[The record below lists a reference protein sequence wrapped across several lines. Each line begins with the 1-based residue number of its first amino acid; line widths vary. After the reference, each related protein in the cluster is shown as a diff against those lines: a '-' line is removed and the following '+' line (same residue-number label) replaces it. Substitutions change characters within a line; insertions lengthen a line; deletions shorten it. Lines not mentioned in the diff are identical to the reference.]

1 MDGSYSPVRL
11 FASDIDDTI
20 LGDAAAA
27 EQFRL
32 TWESLDA
39 DQRPLLVYNT
49 ARSIGDTRW
58 LLLDRRIPEPEFIIG
73 GLGTEMHDPVDAH
86 AAEEFRAS
94 IAAGWNRSEVERVVE
109 AIPGVRRRAQDFPNP
124 CRSSWHWPCA
134 THGDIARAELLLRKV
149 GLDVA
154 VNYTG
159 GMCLDI
165 IPRGAGKGNALAWLC
180 RRIAVPLDAVLVAG
194 ASGDNSSMFA
204 LAGVRGILVP
214 NASRELFVGT
224 GPFKPL
230 ITRKKMAEG
239 VLAGLEHFGIFER
252 VVSPAVH
259 A

>member
-1 MDGSYSPVRL
+1 MDGSRSPVRL

-20 LGDAAAA
+20 LGDAAGA
-27 EQFRL
+27 EQFRAA
-32 TWESLDA
+32 WESLDA
-39 DQRPLLVYNT
+39 DLRPLLVYNT
-49 ARSIGDTRW
+49 ARSIGDTRR
-58 LLLDRRIPEPEFIIG
+58 LLLDRRLPEPEFIIG

-94 IAAGWNRSEVERVVE
+94 IAAGWNRAEVERIVE
-109 AIPGVRRRAQDFPNP
+109 AIPGVRRRSLEFPNP

-134 THGDIARAELLLRKV
+134 THGDIARAEILLKKA
-149 GLDVA
+149 GLEVA

-180 RRIAVPLDAVLVAG
+180 RRIAVPLDTVLVAG

-224 GPFKPL
+224 SPFKPL

-239 VLAGLEHFGIFER
+239 VLAGLEHFGIFDR
-252 VVSPAVH
+252 AVSPAQH